1 VIEMPEALGLEFESP
16 TGDALRFEWRP
27 DAFAAL
33 DASAPS
39 DEPVWTLGGELDWDE
54 IDSLRVLTARLG
66 DGRLLAVVALRP
78 AGAEG
83 HGDDLVAA
91 AIGDGESFAGV
102 DEPLL
107 STEYDAE
114 GRPRRLGLELYPG
127 EDGLA
132 LRIAAD
138 VAAVTSSATGGAARV
153 AAALTVRSPAGA
165 GAGAFDLLTRA

>member
-1 VIEMPEALGLEFESP
+1 MPEGLGLQFESP
-16 TGDALRFEWRP
+16 TGGALRFDWGPE
-27 DAFAAL
+27 AFAAL
-33 DASAPS
+33 DASTPS
-39 DEPVWTLGGELDWDE
+39 AEPVWTLGGELDWDE
-54 IDSLRVLTARLG
+54 VDSLRVLSARLG

-78 AGAEG
+78 AGAQG
-83 HGDDLVAA
+83 HGDDLVAG

-107 STEYDAE
+107 STEYDAA

-138 VAAVTSSATGGAARV
+138 VSAVTSSAAGGAERV
-153 AAALTVRSPAGA
+153 AAAITVRDPSGV